1 VLSQEASR
9 GLKAY
14 RLLAENAPD
23 MITRHD
29 GKGRVVFASAAAETL
44 FGEPAGRIKGD
55 GLFERVHVADRPAY
69 LTALSRALAANEP
82 VTSEFRIRRLGP
94 AAAAEYVSVEMRC
107 RPVPVAENVKPAPT
121 GLIAVTRDISDRKAH
136 QAELLRA
143 RQAAEDESRAKT
155 EFLANMSHELRTP
168 LNAVIGFADI
178 LNRELYGR
186 LSEARHRDY
195 ARLIYE
201 SSAHLLNVVNDILDM
216 SKVEAGKFTIVK
228 EPVDVEAL
236 VALCCDMM
244 RHAAEQRS
252 LALIADV
259 AADIP
264 ALLADKRTCKQ
275 MLLNL
280 IANAIKFT
288 EPGGVVRVAARV
300 AGETLELSVADNG
313 IGIAEQDLPKLGNP
327 FVQANSSCG
336 RGRDGTGLG
345 LSGVSAL
352 AALHGGH
359 LKMDSTFG
367 EGTTATIILP
377 YDATAESGEAASPRP
392 EVSAA

>member
-1 VLSQEASR
+1 LDQEASR
-9 GLKAY
+9 GLKVY

-29 GKGRVVFASAAAETL
+29 DKGRVVFASAAAETL
-44 FGEPAGRIKGD
+44 FGEPAGRINGD

-69 LTALSRALAANEP
+69 LTALSRALAGNEQ
-82 VTSEFRIRRLGP
+82 VTSEFRIRRLDP
-94 AAAAEYVSVEMRC
+94 AAAAQYVSVEMRC
-107 RPVPVAENVKPAPT
+107 RPVPVAENGKPGPAC
-121 GLIAVTRDISDRKAH
+121 LIAVTRDISDRKARE
-136 QAELLRA
+136 AELLRA
-143 RQAAEDESRAKT
+143 RRAAEDESRAKT

-228 EPVDVEAL
+228 APVDVEAL

-244 RHAAEQRS
+244 RPAAEQRS

-264 ALLADKRTCKQ
+264 ALPADKRTCKQ

-288 EPGGVVRVAARV
+288 EPGGSVRVAARV

-327 FVQANSSCG
+327 FVQANNAYG

-345 LSGVSAL
+345 LSVVSGL
-352 AALHGGH
+352 AALHGGR
-359 LKMDSTFG
+359 LKIDSTFG

-377 YDATAESGEAASPRP
+377 YEAAGESAEAALPRP